1 MVENRL
7 FLESPPFFIK
17 KQNQC
22 TFPTR
27 RYPPSSSFIQTIFP
41 AICGTSPGNCKTGSR
56 INVAVG
62 TSKISVC
69 RSPIHRLCFCYSF
82 AIYNIQ
88 VKRESNRTPSSHI
101 LLLFCLSVCRVVRYT
116 KTSLPFFIFF
126 PLGDYHFESYL
137 YN

>member
-7 FLESPPFFIK
+7 FLESPPFFYK

-82 AIYNIQ
+82 AIYNIE

-101 LLLFCLSVCRVVRYT
+101 LLLLPLCMPCRSVYKDIITV
-116 KTSLPFFIFF
+116 FIFF
-126 PLGDYHFESYL
+126 SSWGLSFESYL